1 MSTENNS
8 DLLFKNSVKILTDL
22 ISFKTISGEDNTALI
37 DYCDDI
43 LKKLGATSFRTY
55 DDEKK
60 RVNLFATLKAKSSNN
75 KKPIILS
82 GHTDVVPVSKGW
94 SSDPF
99 TATIKDDKLYGRG
112 SCDMKGFIACTLA
125 YAPIYS
131 KSNLDRDIHF
141 SFTFDEETACIGAP
155 ILIEELKRR
164 NIKDGIC
171 IVGEPTNMKI
181 IDAHKGCYEY
191 TTHFRGLAGHSSA
204 PHKGV
209 SAVEYASKYVNKLME
224 LRERLKEREP
234 KDSIFDPPHS
244 TLSIGGIFGGIA
256 HNVIADKCHVNW
268 ETRPVVKEDGVFL
281 NQEIDKYVNEVLLP
295 DMKKIFPNA
304 SIEKNIIGEII
315 GFDRKSKSDACELIS
330 SLTGDNSRQ
339 VVSFGTEAGL
349 FQEIGISTVVCGPG
363 SIEQAHKIDE
373 FIILDELKKRVK
385 KDSIF
390 DPPHSTLS
398 IGGIKGGIA
407 HNVIADKCSV
417 EWETRPVVKDDGEF
431 VTKEIDK
438 YANEV
443 LLPEMKKVFPDSYIK
458 KEVIGEVVGFNRLDD
473 SEACEFVSNIT
484 GDNSRE
490 VVSFGTEAGLFQ
502 ELGISTVVCGPGSI
516 EQAHKID
523 EFIELNEM
531 KKCLKFLEGVK
542 DKSVN

>member
-1 MSTENNS
+1 MKNMSTENNS
-8 DLLFKNSVKILTDL
+8 DILFNNSVKILTDL
-22 ISFKTISGEDNTALI
+22 IGFKTISGEDNTALI
-37 DYCDDI
+37 DYCDNV

-60 RVNLFATLKAKSSNN
+60 RVNLFATLKAKNSNN

-99 TATIKDDKLYGRG
+99 IATVKGDKLYGRG
-112 SCDMKGFIACTLA
+112 SCDMKGFIACALA

-141 SFTFDEETACIGAP
+141 SFTFDEETACQGAP
-155 ILIEELKRR
+155 ILIEELKKRD
-164 NIKDGIC
+164 IKDGIC
-171 IVGEPTNMKI
+171 IIGEPTNMKI

-191 TTHFRGLAGHSSA
+191 TTYFKGLAGHSSA

-209 SAVEYASKYVNKLME
+209 SAVEYASRYVNKLIE
-224 LRERLKEREP
+224 LREKLKERAP

-244 TLSIGGIFGGIA
+244 TLSIGGVFGGIA

-281 NQEIDKYVNEVLLP
+281 NQEIDKYAEDILLP
-295 DMKKIFPNA
+295 EMKKVFPNA
-304 SIEKNIIGEII
+304 SIEKDMIGEIV
-315 GFDRKSKSDACELIS
+315 GFDREDKSDACELIS

-373 FIILDELKKRVK
+373 FIVLDELKKCINLL
-385 KDSIF
+385 D
-390 DPPHSTLS
+390 
-398 IGGIKGGIA
+398 GIK
-407 HNVIADKCSV
+407 NNS
-417 EWETRPVVKDDGEF
+417 
-431 VTKEIDK
+431 
-438 YANEV
+438 
-443 LLPEMKKVFPDSYIK
+443 L
-458 KEVIGEVVGFNRLDD
+458 
-473 SEACEFVSNIT
+473 SN
-484 GDNSRE
+484 
-490 VVSFGTEAGLFQ
+490 
-502 ELGISTVVCGPGSI
+502 
-516 EQAHKID
+516 
-523 EFIELNEM
+523 
-531 KKCLKFLEGVK
+531 
-542 DKSVN
+542 

>member
-1 MSTENNS
+1 MKNMSTENNS
-8 DLLFKNSVKILTDL
+8 DLLFNNSVKILTDL
-22 ISFKTISGEDNTALI
+22 IAFKTISGEDNTALI

-60 RVNLFATLKAKSSNN
+60 RVNLFATLKAKNSNN

-99 TATIKDDKLYGRG
+99 TATIREDKLYGRG

-125 YAPIYS
+125 YAPIFS

-191 TTHFRGLAGHSSA
+191 TTYFKGLAGHSSA
-204 PHKGV
+204 PHRGV
-209 SAVEYASKYVNKLME
+209 SAVEYASRYVNKLIE
-224 LRERLKEREP
+224 LREKLKEREP

-244 TLSIGGIFGGIA
+244 TLSIGGVFGGIA

-281 NQEIDKYVNEVLLP
+281 NQEIDKYANEVLLP

-315 GFDRKSKSDACELIS
+315 GFDREDKSDACEFIS

-349 FQEIGISTVVCGPG
+349 YQEIGISTVVCGPG

-373 FIILDELKKRVK
+373 FIVLDELKKCINLLDGIK
-385 KDSIF
+385 NN
-390 DPPHSTLS
+390 STL
-398 IGGIKGGIA
+398 
-407 HNVIADKCSV
+407 N
-417 EWETRPVVKDDGEF
+417 
-431 VTKEIDK
+431 
-438 YANEV
+438 
-443 LLPEMKKVFPDSYIK
+443 
-458 KEVIGEVVGFNRLDD
+458 
-473 SEACEFVSNIT
+473 
-484 GDNSRE
+484 
-490 VVSFGTEAGLFQ
+490 
-502 ELGISTVVCGPGSI
+502 
-516 EQAHKID
+516 
-523 EFIELNEM
+523 
-531 KKCLKFLEGVK
+531 
-542 DKSVN
+542 

>member
-8 DLLFKNSVKILTDL
+8 ELLYDNSIQILTDL
-22 ISFKTISGEDNTALI
+22 IAFKTISGEDNSSLI
-37 DYCDDI
+37 DYCDEI

-60 RVNLFATLKAKSSNN
+60 RVNLFATLKAKNSNN

-99 TATIKDDKLYGRG
+99 TATIKGDKLYGRG

-131 KSNLDRDIHF
+131 KSNLNRDIHF
-141 SFTFDEETACIGAP
+141 SFTFDEETACQGAP
-155 ILIEELKRR
+155 ILIEELKKRD
-164 NIKDGIC
+164 IKDGIC
-171 IVGEPTNMKI
+171 IIGEPTNMKI

-191 TTHFRGLAGHSSA
+191 TTYFKGLAGHSSA

-209 SAVEYASKYVNKLME
+209 SAVEYASRYINKLIE
-224 LRERLKEREP
+224 LREKLKSRAP

-244 TLSIGGIFGGIA
+244 TLSIGGVFGGIA

-281 NQEIDKYVNEVLLP
+281 NQEIDKYANEMLLP
-295 DMKKIFPNA
+295 EMKKVFPNA
-304 SIEKNIIGEII
+304 AIEKDIIGEIV
-315 GFDRKSKSDACELIS
+315 GFDREDKSDACELIS

-363 SIEQAHKIDE
+363 SIDQAHKIDE
-373 FIILDELKKRVK
+373 FIVLDELKKCLNLL
-385 KDSIF
+385 D
-390 DPPHSTLS
+390 
-398 IGGIKGGIA
+398 GIK
-407 HNVIADKCSV
+407 V
-417 EWETRPVVKDDGEF
+417 E
-431 VTKEIDK
+431 
-438 YANEV
+438 
-443 LLPEMKKVFPDSYIK
+443 S
-458 KEVIGEVVGFNRLDD
+458 
-473 SEACEFVSNIT
+473 VSN
-484 GDNSRE
+484 NK
-490 VVSFGTEAGLFQ
+490 L
-502 ELGISTVVCGPGSI
+502 
-516 EQAHKID
+516 
-523 EFIELNEM
+523 LNNT
-531 KKCLKFLEGVK
+531 K
-542 DKSVN
+542 

>member
-1 MSTENNS
+1 MSTANNS
-8 DLLFKNSVKILTDL
+8 EQLFNNSVKILTDL
-22 ISFKTISGEDNTALI
+22 IGFKTISGEDNSSLI

-60 RVNLFATLKAKSSNN
+60 RVNLFATLKAKSSQT

-99 TATIKDDKLYGRG
+99 TATIKGDKLYGRG
-112 SCDMKGFIACTLA
+112 SCDMKGFIACALA
-125 YAPIYS
+125 YAPILS

-141 SFTFDEETACIGAP
+141 SFTFDEETACQGAP
-155 ILIEELKRR
+155 ILIEELKKRD
-164 NIKDGIC
+164 IKDGIC
-171 IVGEPTNMKI
+171 IIGEPTNMKI

-191 TTHFRGLAGHSSA
+191 TTYFKGLAGHSSA

-209 SAVEYASKYVNKLME
+209 SAVEYASRYVNKLIE
-224 LRERLKEREP
+224 LREKLKERAP

-244 TLSIGGIFGGIA
+244 TLSIGGVFGGIA

-281 NQEIDKYVNEVLLP
+281 NQEIDKYANEVLLP
-295 DMKKIFPNA
+295 DMKKIFPDA
-304 SIEKNIIGEII
+304 SIEKDIIGEIV
-315 GFDRKSKSDACELIS
+315 GFDREDKSDACELIS

-373 FIILDELKKRVK
+373 FIVLDELKKCLNLLDGINK
-385 KDSIF
+385 QSI
-390 DPPHSTLS
+390 P
-398 IGGIKGGIA
+398 
-407 HNVIADKCSV
+407 N
-417 EWETRPVVKDDGEF
+417 
-431 VTKEIDK
+431 
-438 YANEV
+438 
-443 LLPEMKKVFPDSYIK
+443 
-458 KEVIGEVVGFNRLDD
+458 
-473 SEACEFVSNIT
+473 
-484 GDNSRE
+484 
-490 VVSFGTEAGLFQ
+490 
-502 ELGISTVVCGPGSI
+502 
-516 EQAHKID
+516 
-523 EFIELNEM
+523 
-531 KKCLKFLEGVK
+531 
-542 DKSVN
+542 

>member
-1 MSTENNS
+1 MKNMSTENNL
-8 DLLFKNSVKILTDL
+8 DLLFNNSVKILSDL
-22 ISFKTISGEDNTALI
+22 IGFKTISGEDNTALI
-37 DYCDDI
+37 DYCDNI

-60 RVNLFATLKAKSSNN
+60 RVNLFATLKAKNSNN

-99 TATIKDDKLYGRG
+99 TATIREDKLFGRG

-191 TTHFRGLAGHSSA
+191 TTYFGGLAGHSSA
-204 PHKGV
+204 PHRGV
-209 SAVEYASKYVNKLME
+209 SAVEYASRYVNKLIE
-224 LRERLKEREP
+224 LREKLKEREP

-256 HNVIADKCHVNW
+256 HNVIADKCHINW
-268 ETRPVVKEDGVFL
+268 ETRPVVREDGVFL
-281 NQEIDKYVNEVLLP
+281 NQEIDKFANEVLLP
-295 DMKKIFPNA
+295 EMKKVFSNA
-304 SIEKNIIGEII
+304 SIEKKIIGEII
-315 GFDRKSKSDACELIS
+315 GFDRHDKSDACEFIS

-349 FQEIGISTVVCGPG
+349 YQEIGISTVVCGPG

-373 FIILDELKKRVK
+373 FIVLDELKKCIHLL
-385 KDSIF
+385 D
-390 DPPHSTLS
+390 
-398 IGGIKGGIA
+398 GI
-407 HNVIADKCSV
+407 
-417 EWETRPVVKDDGEF
+417 
-431 VTKEIDK
+431 
-438 YANEV
+438 
-443 LLPEMKKVFPDSYIK
+443 
-458 KEVIGEVVGFNRLDD
+458 
-473 SEACEFVSNIT
+473 
-484 GDNSRE
+484 
-490 VVSFGTEAGLFQ
+490 
-502 ELGISTVVCGPGSI
+502 
-516 EQAHKID
+516 
-523 EFIELNEM
+523 
-531 KKCLKFLEGVK
+531 K
-542 DKSVN
+542 DKSIMN